1 MRFFRR
7 KGSVGI
13 SHPPH
18 VDNASGTPPLYP
30 APTTF
35 TSLGLYGT
43 ICRTQSRPAQEVP
56 IRSTVAQKFPTLA
69 FDRSEL
75 AGSLGDVGILF
86 PIALALIR
94 LNNLNPTAAFLSAG
108 LLYIAAGLY
117 YRLPLPVQPLK
128 AVSAIAIAFSFPPST
143 IAAAG
148 IMMGSILLLLSVTG
162 WAGTLARF
170 FTKPII
176 RGIQLGIGIILVRT
190 AINLMGK
197 PWNGPEASVS
207 HAMSAS
213 WTGYLVGV
221 GSFVLILALRGNR
234 RFPASLVVLSGGA
247 LIGLAIA
254 IPSWPAL
261 SLGPVWPA
269 LALPATEHF
278 TVALTALVIP
288 QIPLTFGNAIVATAD
303 LAKTYF
309 GDRADRVTPSR
320 LAGGMGLAN
329 LFAGLMAG
337 LPVCHGSGGLTAH
350 YKFGARTGGAPIMIG
365 LGCCLLGLVFGA
377 TAAWIIGLIPL
388 AVLGAFLLFV
398 GLEHCLLIA
407 DLEGREEFLVALAT
421 ASVSVATGNLTTGYV
436 AGFAM
441 QFFSGPAG
449 DGDRSS

>member
-1 MRFFRR
+1 MVPSLGNERR
-7 KGSVGI
+7 WHQEGAI
-13 SHPPH
+13 
-18 VDNASGTPPLYP
+18 
-30 APTTF
+30 PTT
-35 TSLGLYGT
+35 
-43 ICRTQSRPAQEVP
+43 A
-56 IRSTVAQKFPTLA
+56 AKKFPALT

-75 AGSLGDVGILF
+75 SGSLGDIGILF

-94 LNNLNPTAAFLSAG
+94 LNDLNPTAAFLSAG
-108 LLYIAAGLY
+108 LLYIGAGYY

-128 AVSAIAIAFSFPPST
+128 AVSAIAIAFSFSPST

-148 IMMGSILLLLSVTG
+148 LMMGAILLLLGVTG

-197 PWNGPEASVS
+197 PWTGVEIVASQ
-207 HAMSAS
+207 AAPIS

-221 GSFVLILALRGNR
+221 GGFLLILALRGNR
-234 RFPASLVVLSGGA
+234 RFPASLVVLAGGA
-247 LIGLAIA
+247 LIGLFIA
-254 IPSWPAL
+254 PPSWPAF
-261 SLGPVWPA
+261 SLGPVWPGLSLPSGAEFA
-269 LALPATEHF
+269 L
-278 TVALTALVIP
+278 ALTALVIP

-309 GDRADRVTPSR
+309 GDRAERVTPAR

-329 LFAGLMAG
+329 LCAGLIAG

-365 LGCCLLGLVFGA
+365 LGCCILGVAFGA
-377 TAAWIIGLIPL
+377 TAAWIIALIPL
-388 AVLGAFLLFV
+388 AILGAFLLFV

-407 DLEGREEFLVALAT
+407 DLVGRDEFLVALAT
-421 ASVSVATGNLTTGYV
+421 ASVSVATGNLTVGYA
-436 AGFAM
+436 AGFVM
-441 QFFSGPAG
+441 HFFSRRAG
-449 DGDRSS
+449 YADRIT

>member
-1 MRFFRR
+1 M
-7 KGSVGI
+7 
-13 SHPPH
+13 SHP
-18 VDNASGTPPLYP
+18 VETKETTP
-30 APTTF
+30 AF
-35 TSLGLYGT
+35 
-43 ICRTQSRPAQEVP
+43 
-56 IRSTVAQKFPTLA
+56 A

-94 LNNLNPTAAFLSAG
+94 LNGLNPTSAFLTAG
-108 LLYIAAGLY
+108 LLYIGVGFY

-128 AVSAIAIAFSFPPST
+128 AVSAIAIAFSFAPST

-148 IMMGSILLLLSVTG
+148 ILMGGLLLLLGVTG

-176 RGIQLGIGIILVRT
+176 RGIQLGIGIILVKT

-197 PWNGPEASVS
+197 PWTGVQV
-207 HAMSAS
+207 SAS
-213 WTGYLVGV
+213 EPVPVNWTGYLVGV
-221 GSFVLILALRGNR
+221 GGFLLILALRGNQ
-234 RFPASLVVLSGGA
+234 RFPASLVVLSFGA

-254 IPSWPAL
+254 PPSWPAF

-269 LALPATEHF
+269 LALPSAGDF
-278 TVALTALVIP
+278 TIALTALVIP

-303 LAKTYF
+303 LARTYF
-309 GDRADRVTPSR
+309 GGRAERVTPSR

-329 LFAGLMAG
+329 LFAGLIAG

-365 LGCCLLGLVFGA
+365 LGCCVLGLAFGA
-377 TAAWIIGLIPL
+377 TAVWIIGLIPL
-388 AVLGAFLLFV
+388 TILGAFLLFV

-407 DLEGREEFLVALAT
+407 DLQGREEFLVALTT
-421 ASVSVATGNLTTGYV
+421 ASVSVATRNLTIGYA
-436 AGFAM
+436 AGFVM
-441 QFFSGPAG
+441 HLFSRPRG
-449 DGDRSS
+449 DADRTG

>member
-1 MRFFRR
+1 MLPSKAVRR
-7 KGSVGI
+7 SLTL
-13 SHPPH
+13 S
-18 VDNASGTPPLYP
+18 

-35 TSLGLYGT
+35 TSLKPCGT
-43 ICRTQSRPAQEVP
+43 IPSVRILCGREDIIRQSIATKLPVL
-56 IRSTVAQKFPTLA
+56 T

-94 LNNLNPTAAFLSAG
+94 LNDLNPTAAFLTAG
-108 LLYIAAGLY
+108 LLYIGAGFY

-128 AVSAIAIAFSFPPST
+128 AVSAIAIAFSFSPST

-148 IMMGSILLLLSVTG
+148 FMMGGILLLLGVTG
-162 WAGTLARF
+162 LAGTLARF

-197 PWNGPEASVS
+197 PWTGVEASANQAGS
-207 HAMSAS
+207 TS
-213 WTGYLVGV
+213 WIGYVVGV
-221 GSFVLILALRGNR
+221 GGFILIIALRGNR
-234 RFPASLVVLSGGA
+234 RFPASLVVLSCGA

-254 IPSWPAL
+254 PPSWPAF

-269 LALPATEHF
+269 IGLPSVGDF
-278 TVALTALVIP
+278 TLALTALVIP

-309 GDRADRVTPSR
+309 GDRGERVTPAR

-329 LFAGLMAG
+329 LFAGLIAG

-365 LGCCLLGLVFGA
+365 LGCCLLGLAFGA
-377 TAAWIIGLIPL
+377 AAVWIIGLIPL

-407 DLEGREEFLVALAT
+407 DLEGRDEFLVALAT
-421 ASVSVATGNLTTGYV
+421 ASVSVATGNLTVGYA
-436 AGFAM
+436 AGFVM
-441 QFFSGPAG
+441 QLFSKPAG
-449 DGDRSS
+449 HADRIG